1 MARKRHTIES
11 REGKWFSTGKKGAPV
26 KKGLRDHIGSVLVPG
41 KALGSND
48 IFEAVRKVAPRVKKG
63 SVVATVQRMTED
75 GALTRQAGNG
85 RWPEYSLRNGDP
97 LS

>member
-1 MARKRHTIES
+1 VARKRHTIES

-63 SVVATVQRMTED
+63 TVD
-75 GALTRQAGNG
+75 CALTRQAGNG